1 MAESIWL
8 MICSVS
14 AATHA
19 PAHASAHLDCISLAV
34 AARLVASVVL
44 HDAIEQVAPVG
55 HLHDEVPK
63 VSGGLNMR

>member
-19 PAHASAHLDCISLAV
+19 PARAGANLDCIRLAV

-44 HDAIEQVAPVG
+44 DDTIKQVAPIG
-55 HLHDEVPK
+55 HLHDEIPAQAAV
-63 VSGGLNMR
+63 